1 MHQKIEMKTTALF
14 FLIAALL
21 AGSFGYW
28 GTHTK
33 AGRMQYDEMA
43 GIIPEFAQLLAFLFL
58 IASILLFAMIFFR
71 SRKKTAR
78 ENQ

>member
-1 MHQKIEMKTTALF
+1 LHQKIEMKTTALF

-43 GIIPEFAQLLAFLFL
+43 GIIPEFAQLLAFLFFL
-58 IASILLFAMIFFR
+58 VSLCLFAVILFK
-71 SRKKTAR
+71 SRKKTSR
-78 ENQ
+78 